1 MKNMNNSTIDNK
13 TISRKIRK
21 IMTEKKSFI
30 ENIKISLRKKR
41 LRKENKELL
50 LKMAIFSGGIK
61 KMK

>member
-1 MKNMNNSTIDNK
+1 MNDSTIDNK
-13 TISRKIRK
+13 TISRK